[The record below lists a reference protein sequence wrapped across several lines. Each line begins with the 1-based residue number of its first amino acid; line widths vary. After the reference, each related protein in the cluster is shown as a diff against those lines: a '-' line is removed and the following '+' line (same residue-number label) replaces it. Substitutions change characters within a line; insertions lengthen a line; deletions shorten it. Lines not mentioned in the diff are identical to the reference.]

1 MSKKRPRAATL
12 ADVTAALPPVEH
24 PYREGVLSSA
34 GRAEF
39 VDDRGQRWR
48 KVRGP
53 LHPRL
58 AKRLLSTADEVIIGV
73 GAGFDYRHIAPA
85 DRADTWQAVKDR
97 LEDAGESPTYR
108 PFEFASADGRTL
120 LYLDECC

>member
-12 ADVTAALPPVEH
+12 AEVTADLPPVEH
-24 PYREGVLSSA
+24 PYREGVLSPA
-34 GRAEF
+34 GRTEF

-53 LHPRL
+53 LQPRL
-58 AKRLLSTADEVIIGV
+58 VKRLLTAADAVIIGV
-73 GAGFDYRHIAPA
+73 GAGFEYRHIAPE
-85 DRADTWQAVKDR
+85 DRADTWQTVKDR
-97 LEDAGESPTYR
+97 LSDTGESPTYR

>member
-1 MSKKRPRAATL
+1 MSKKHPRAATL
-12 ADVTAALPPVEH
+12 ADITAALPPVRYSH
-24 PYREGVLSSA
+24 GVAAPSPA

-58 AKRLLSTADEVIIGV
+58 VKRLLATADAVIIGRN
-73 GAGFDYRHIAPA
+73 GGFAFDHITPA
-85 DRADTWQAVKDR
+85 DRPGIWPAVKDR
-97 LEDAGESPTYR
+97 LADLGESPAYG
-108 PFEFASADGRTL
+108 PFEFAAADGRTL
-120 LYLDECC
+120 LYLEEWC